1 MLDIT
6 KKNASV
12 KLTKPFM
19 KGEDGGYYW
28 PEWNDEGQLIW
39 QASEDGMPIIPPFD
53 VKGEDGGYYTP
64 ITDENGELNWV
75 PSNENMPAVTGAS
88 LATKEYVDEAVKDVD
103 LSEYAKKTDIPDVS
117 GLATKAEIP
126 SLEGYAKTADIP
138 DTSGLATEDYVDEKF
153 NSIEIPE
160 GQSGVYV
167 GEEEPTDDSVVWINP
182 EGDGTTLEQLVK
194 DAVNLDAY
202 ALKADI
208 PDTSGFT
215 TEAQVNSLINTALGV
230 IENGTY

>member
-64 ITDENGELNWV
+64 ITDDNGELNWV

-88 LATKEYVDEAVKDVD
+88 LATKEYVDEAVKDVDVD

-182 EGDGTTLEQLVK
+182 VGDGTTLEQLVK

-202 ALKADI
+202 ALKTDI
-208 PDTSGFT
+208 SGFT